1 MSPGGLVTNLY
12 SFSGGS
18 DGANPYGTLLQGVD
32 GNFYGTTCFG
42 GSYGDGTVFIVTP
55 DGSLSTLL
63 EFDDFNGANPQ
74 AALAQGS
81 DGYFYGTTQN
91 GGANGSG
98 VIFRFGITSAP
109 QITAQPAAQSVYA
122 GANVQFSVAAFGKSP
137 LFYHWEKNGTNLAD
151 NATVSGSTNRV
162 LTLVNVATNDA
173 ANYSVGVS
181 NAFGSVLSSNALLSV
196 TSSPPFIVSQPA
208 SQTAVAAA
216 NVTLSVTAQGNL
228 PLSYQWSM
236 NGTNVVDGGNI
247 SGSANY
253 LLALN
258 NVTAANSG
266 TYSVTISNTL
276 GVIMSSNAVL
286 TVNSVSSTGTVLSV
300 LHWFST
306 NGLSGGKI
314 PNGLMAGSDGNLYG
328 TAQTGSAAG
337 SGGPGTIF
345 KVTTNGFLTTLISF
359 TGTNGP
365 ASGFG
370 PLAALVED
378 TNGNFYGSTVAGGNN
393 GFGNIFKLSP
403 GNSFTNLY
411 SFTGGN
417 DGAEPGSPLIIG
429 QDGELYGVTTN
440 GGAFGKGN
448 IFKLNPGGAFTNLY
462 SFTGGLDG
470 NAPSGALLPDAGG
483 GFYGLTF
490 YGGASAE
497 GTIYKLTRNG
507 TLTNLYSFTGGVDG
521 FLPAGALVFGDDG
534 NLYGVTEHNT
544 IDHFLFYGTIFKS
557 TTNGG
562 FDTLYSLNAVTGD
575 GARPVAGLIQGSDGN
590 FYGTTYTGAYASNGS
605 VFRITPS
612 GAYTTL
618 VIFDGF
624 DDGAHPES
632 SVVEG
637 ADGAL
642 YGTTVTNGPGGGG
655 TIFRLSFTT
664 APQITSQPANQ
675 TVFAGAHTIFGVA
688 SYGAPQLVYQ
698 WQKSGT
704 NLTDNA
710 SVSGSTARVL
720 SLSSVSPAEAGN
732 YSVTVSNMLGSVTS
746 SNASLTVVALPAF
759 QTISQAGGTI
769 NFTWSTARGYQYQ
782 VQYNTNLLL
791 NTWINLGSVMPA
803 TNGLETFSET
813 IIPGRQRFYRVVLL
827 P

>member
-1 MSPGGLVTNLY
+1 
-12 SFSGGS
+12 
-18 DGANPYGTLLQGVD
+18 
-32 GNFYGTTCFG
+32 
-42 GSYGDGTVFIVTP
+42 
-55 DGSLSTLL
+55 
-63 EFDDFNGANPQ
+63 
-74 AALAQGS
+74 
-81 DGYFYGTTQN
+81 
-91 GGANGSG
+91 
-98 VIFRFGITSAP
+98 
-109 QITAQPAAQSVYA
+109 
-122 GANVQFSVAAFGKSP
+122 
-137 LFYHWEKNGTNLAD
+137 
-151 NATVSGSTNRV
+151 
-162 LTLVNVATNDA
+162 
-173 ANYSVGVS
+173 
-181 NAFGSVLSSNALLSV
+181 
-196 TSSPPFIVSQPA
+196 
-208 SQTAVAAA
+208 
-216 NVTLSVTAQGNL
+216 
-228 PLSYQWSM
+228 
-236 NGTNVVDGGNI
+236 
-247 SGSANY
+247 
-253 LLALN
+253 
-258 NVTAANSG
+258 
-266 TYSVTISNTL
+266 
-276 GVIMSSNAVL
+276 
-286 TVNSVSSTGTVLSV
+286 
-300 LHWFST
+300 
-306 NGLSGGKI
+306 
-314 PNGLMAGSDGNLYG
+314 
-328 TAQTGSAAG
+328 
-337 SGGPGTIF
+337 
-345 KVTTNGFLTTLISF
+345 
-359 TGTNGP
+359 
-365 ASGFG
+365 
-370 PLAALVED
+370 
-378 TNGNFYGSTVAGGNN
+378 
-393 GFGNIFKLSP
+393 
-403 GNSFTNLY
+403 
-411 SFTGGN
+411 
-417 DGAEPGSPLIIG
+417 
-429 QDGELYGVTTN
+429 
-440 GGAFGKGN
+440 
-448 IFKLNPGGAFTNLY
+448 
-462 SFTGGLDG
+462 
-470 NAPSGALLPDAGG
+470 LLPDAGG

-698 WQKSGT
+698 WQNSGT